1 MEIKVRELNGSEQ
14 KSVAE
19 VEEKLLKEH
28 EQQLE
33 NTTTDS
39 NKVEDGV
46 DQVDSF
52 KNNENVQPEEEAQEL
67 GLKDEDVL
75 SYIRDRYNKEI
86 TSVDDLFTQQEANE
100 DLPDDVKAFFEYKRE
115 TGRGIDDF
123 VKLQKDYD
131 VMDSSQ
137 LLTDYYSATEEGL
150 DDIDIQDLIEDKFG
164 YDEDLDDDK
173 DIKKRKL
180 AQKRELV
187 KAKKFF
193 NEQKDKYKIPLE
205 SSGSG
210 LSDDAQEEL
219 QRYKGYID
227 ESNNT
232 QEQTKKRYDYFL
244 NKTKEVFNDEFKGF
258 EFEVG
263 GNKINFKP
271 GDAKELNSLQSNVSN
286 FVNKYMDTET
296 GLMNDPKGYHRAL
309 SMAMNPDKFA
319 QFFYEQGVAAT
330 VDNVSKKSKNI
341 NMDVRPANQSVTK
354 NGQTIRAISSDSSRG
369 LKIRSTKKL

>member
-1 MEIKVRELNGSEQ
+1 MEIKVKEVSSEQ
-14 KSVAE
+14 KSIAE

-28 EQQLE
+28 EQQIE
-33 NTTTDS
+33 NSTADS
-39 NKVEDGV
+39 EGVAGSVESTAST
-46 DQVDSF
+46 QTEES
-52 KNNENVQPEEEAQEL
+52 VQSKEETQESAI
-67 GLKDEDVL
+67 KDEDVL

-86 TSVDDLFTQQEANE
+86 TSVDDLFTQKESNE

-131 VMDSSQ
+131 EMDASDS
-137 LLTDYYSATEEGL
+137 LTNYYSATEEGL

-164 YDEDLDDDK
+164 YDEDLDEDK

-219 QRYKGYID
+219 QRYKSYID

-286 FVNKYMDTET
+286 FVNKYMDSET

-341 NMDVRPANQSVTK
+341 NMDVRSANQSVTK
-354 NGQTIRAISSDSSRG
+354 NGQSIRAISSDSSRG
-369 LKIRSTKKL
+369 LKIKSRK

>member
-33 NTTTDS
+33 NSTTNS
-39 NKVEDGV
+39 NEV
-46 DQVDSF
+46 S
-52 KNNENVQPEEEAQEL
+52 ENVESEVSTQTEESADLKEEAQEL

-86 TSVDDLFTQQEANE
+86 TSVDDLFTQKESNE
-100 DLPDDVKAFFEYKRE
+100 ELPDDVKAFFEYKRE

-131 VMDSSQ
+131 GMDSSQ

-263 GNKINFKP
+263 GSKINFKP

-369 LKIRSTKKL
+369 LKIKSAKKL

>member
-1 MEIKVRELNGSEQ
+1 MEIKVKEVSSEQ
-14 KSVAE
+14 KSIAE

-28 EQQLE
+28 EQQIE
-33 NTTTDS
+33 NSTADS
-39 NKVEDGV
+39 EGVAGSVESTAST
-46 DQVDSF
+46 QTEES
-52 KNNENVQPEEEAQEL
+52 VQSKEETQESAI
-67 GLKDEDVL
+67 KDEDVL

-86 TSVDDLFTQQEANE
+86 TSVDDLFTQKESNE

-131 VMDSSQ
+131 EMDASD
-137 LLTDYYSATEEGL
+137 LLTNYYSATEEGL

-164 YDEDLDDDK
+164 YDEDLDEDK

-286 FVNKYMDTET
+286 FVNKYMDSET

-341 NMDVRPANQSVTK
+341 NMDVRSANQSVTK
-354 NGQTIRAISSDSSRG
+354 NGQSIRAISSDSSRG
-369 LKIRSTKKL
+369 LKIKSRK

>member
-1 MEIKVRELNGSEQ
+1 MEIKVKEVSSEQ

-28 EQQLE
+28 EQQIE
-33 NTTTDS
+33 NSTTDS
-39 NKVEDGV
+39 KGVEA
-46 DQVDSF
+46 SIESASTT
-52 KNNENVQPEEEAQEL
+52 NTEESVQPKEEAQES

-75 SYIRDRYNKEI
+75 SYIKDRYNKEI
-86 TSVDDLFTQQEANE
+86 TSVDDLLTQKESNE

-131 VMDSSQ
+131 SMNASD
-137 LLTDYYSATEEGL
+137 LLTQYYSAIEEGL
-150 DDIDIQDLIEDKFG
+150 DDIDIQDMIEDKFG
-164 YDEDLDDDK
+164 YDEDLDEEK
-173 DIKKRKL
+173 DIKKKKL

-205 SSGSG
+205 SSGND
-210 LSDDAQEEL
+210 LSQDVQQELESY
-219 QRYKGYID
+219 RSYIN
-227 ESNNT
+227 ESKSAK
-232 QEQTKKRYDYFL
+232 EQSEKRYDYFL
-244 NKTKEVFNDEFKGF
+244 DKTKEVFNDEFKGF

-263 GNKINFKP
+263 GNKITFKP
-271 GDAKELNSLQSNVSN
+271 GDSKELYSKQSDVSN
-286 FVNKYMDTET
+286 FVNKYIDSES
-296 GLMNDPKGYHRAL
+296 GLMSDPKGYHRAL
-309 SMAMNPDKFA
+309 AMAMNPDKFA

-341 NMDVRPANQSVTK
+341 NMDVRSANQSVTK
-354 NGQTIRAISSDSSRG
+354 GGQTIRAISSESSRG
-369 LKIRSTKKL
+369 LKIKSRK

>member
-1 MEIKVRELNGSEQ
+1 MEIKVKEVSSEQ
-14 KSVAE
+14 KSIAE

-28 EQQLE
+28 EQQIE
-33 NTTTDS
+33 NSTADS
-39 NKVEDGV
+39 EGVAGSVESTAST
-46 DQVDSF
+46 QTEES
-52 KNNENVQPEEEAQEL
+52 VQSKEETQESAI
-67 GLKDEDVL
+67 KDEDVL

-86 TSVDDLFTQQEANE
+86 TSVDDLFTQKESNE

-131 VMDSSQ
+131 EMDASD
-137 LLTDYYSATEEGL
+137 LLTNYYLATEEGL

-164 YDEDLDDDK
+164 YDEDLDEDK

-219 QRYKGYID
+219 QRYKSYID

-286 FVNKYMDTET
+286 FVNKYMDSET

-341 NMDVRPANQSVTK
+341 NMDVRSANQSVTK
-354 NGQTIRAISSDSSRG
+354 NGQSIRAISSDSSRG
-369 LKIRSTKKL
+369 LKIKSRK

>member
-1 MEIKVRELNGSEQ
+1 MEIKVKEVSSEQ
-14 KSVAE
+14 KSIAE

-28 EQQLE
+28 EQQIE
-33 NTTTDS
+33 NSTADS
-39 NKVEDGV
+39 EGVAGSVESTAST
-46 DQVDSF
+46 QTEES
-52 KNNENVQPEEEAQEL
+52 VQSKEETQESAI
-67 GLKDEDVL
+67 KDEDVL

-86 TSVDDLFTQQEANE
+86 TSVDDLFTQKESNE

-131 VMDSSQ
+131 EMDASD
-137 LLTDYYSATEEGL
+137 LLTNYYSATEEGL

-164 YDEDLDDDK
+164 YDEDLDEDK

-219 QRYKGYID
+219 QRYKSYID

-286 FVNKYMDTET
+286 FVNKYMDSET

-341 NMDVRPANQSVTK
+341 NMDVRSANQSVTK
-354 NGQTIRAISSDSSRG
+354 NGQSIRAISSDSSRG
-369 LKIRSTKKL
+369 LKIKSRK

>member
-1 MEIKVRELNGSEQ
+1 MEIKVKEVSSEQ

-28 EQQLE
+28 EQQVE
-33 NTTTDS
+33 NSTTDS
-39 NKVEDGV
+39 EGVEASV
-46 DQVDSF
+46 ESASTT
-52 KNNENVQPEEEAQEL
+52 NTEESVQPKEEAQES

-75 SYIRDRYNKEI
+75 SYIKDRYNKEI
-86 TSVDDLFTQQEANE
+86 TSVDDLLTQKESNE

-131 VMDSSQ
+131 SMNASD
-137 LLTDYYSATEEGL
+137 LLTQYYSAIEEGL
-150 DDIDIQDLIEDKFG
+150 DDIDIQDMIEDKFG
-164 YDEDLDDDK
+164 YDEDLDEEK
-173 DIKKRKL
+173 DIKKKKL

-205 SSGSG
+205 SSGND
-210 LSDDAQEEL
+210 LSQDVQQELESY
-219 QRYKGYID
+219 RSYIN
-227 ESNNT
+227 ESKSAK
-232 QEQTKKRYDYFL
+232 EQSEKRYDYFL
-244 NKTKEVFNDEFKGF
+244 DKTKEVFNDEFKGF

-263 GNKINFKP
+263 GNKITFKP
-271 GDAKELNSLQSNVSN
+271 GDSKELYSKQSDVAN
-286 FVNKYMDTET
+286 FVNKYIDSES
-296 GLMNDPKGYHRAL
+296 GLMSDPKGYHRAL
-309 SMAMNPDKFA
+309 AMAMNPDKFA

-341 NMDVRPANQSVTK
+341 NMDVRSANQSVIK
-354 NGQTIRAISSDSSRG
+354 GGQTIRAISSESSRG
-369 LKIRSTKKL
+369 LKIKSRK

>member
-1 MEIKVRELNGSEQ
+1 MEIKVKEVSSEQ
-14 KSVAE
+14 KSIAE

-28 EQQLE
+28 EQQIE
-33 NTTTDS
+33 NSTADS
-39 NKVEDGV
+39 EGVAGSVESTAST
-46 DQVDSF
+46 QTEES
-52 KNNENVQPEEEAQEL
+52 VQSKEETQESAI
-67 GLKDEDVL
+67 KDEDVL

-86 TSVDDLFTQQEANE
+86 TSVDDLFTQKESNE
-100 DLPDDVKAFFEYKRE
+100 NLPDDVKAFFEYKRE

-131 VMDSSQ
+131 EMDASD
-137 LLTDYYSATEEGL
+137 LLTNYYSATEEGL

-164 YDEDLDDDK
+164 YDEDLDEDK

-219 QRYKGYID
+219 QRYKSYID

-286 FVNKYMDTET
+286 FVNKYMDSET

-341 NMDVRPANQSVTK
+341 NMDVRSANQSVTK
-354 NGQTIRAISSDSSRG
+354 NGQSIRAISSDSSRG
-369 LKIRSTKKL
+369 LKIKSRK

>member
-131 VMDSSQ
+131 EMDASD
-137 LLTDYYSATEEGL
+137 LLTNYYSATEEGL

-286 FVNKYMDTET
+286 FVNKYMDSET

-341 NMDVRPANQSVTK
+341 NMDVRSANQSVTK
-354 NGQTIRAISSDSSRG
+354 NGQSIRAISSDSSRG
-369 LKIRSTKKL
+369 LKIKSRK

>member
-1 MEIKVRELNGSEQ
+1 MEIKVKEVSSEQ

-28 EQQLE
+28 EQQIE
-33 NTTTDS
+33 NSTTDS
-39 NKVEDGV
+39 KGVEASV
-46 DQVDSF
+46 ESASTT
-52 KNNENVQPEEEAQEL
+52 NTEESVQPKEEAQES

-75 SYIRDRYNKEI
+75 SYIKDRYNKEI
-86 TSVDDLFTQQEANE
+86 TSVDDLLTQKESNE

-123 VKLQKDYD
+123 VKLQRNYD
-131 VMDSSQ
+131 DMDASQ

-150 DDIDIQDLIEDKFG
+150 DDVDIQDMIEDKFG
-164 YDEDLDDDK
+164 YDEDLDEEK

-205 SSGSG
+205 SSGGG

-219 QRYKGYID
+219 QRYKSYID
-227 ESNNT
+227 ESNNA

-244 NKTKEVFNDEFKGF
+244 DKTKEVFNDEFKGF

-271 GDAKELNSLQSNVSN
+271 GDAKELHSKQSDVNN
-286 FVNKYMDTET
+286 FVNKYMDSET
-296 GLMNDPKGYHRAL
+296 GLMSDPKGYHRAL
-309 SMAMNPDKFA
+309 AMAMNPDKFA

-341 NMDVRPANQSVTK
+341 NMDMRSANQSVTK
-354 NGQTIRAISSDSSRG
+354 GGQTIRALSSESSRG
-369 LKIRSTKKL
+369 LKIKSAKKL

>member
-1 MEIKVRELNGSEQ
+1 MEIKVKEVSSEQ
-14 KSVAE
+14 KSIAE

-28 EQQLE
+28 EQQIE
-33 NTTTDS
+33 NSTADS
-39 NKVEDGV
+39 EGVAGSVESTAST
-46 DQVDSF
+46 QTEES
-52 KNNENVQPEEEAQEL
+52 VQSKEETQESAI
-67 GLKDEDVL
+67 KDEDVL

-86 TSVDDLFTQQEANE
+86 TSVDDLFTHKESNE

-131 VMDSSQ
+131 EMDASD
-137 LLTDYYSATEEGL
+137 LLTNYYSATEEGL

-164 YDEDLDDDK
+164 YDEDLDEDK

-219 QRYKGYID
+219 QRYKSYID

-286 FVNKYMDTET
+286 FVNKYMDSET

-341 NMDVRPANQSVTK
+341 NMDVRSANQSVTK
-354 NGQTIRAISSDSSRG
+354 NGQSIRAISSESSRG
-369 LKIRSTKKL
+369 LKIKSRK

>member
-1 MEIKVRELNGSEQ
+1 MEIKVKEVSSEQ
-14 KSVAE
+14 KSIAE

-28 EQQLE
+28 EQQIE
-33 NTTTDS
+33 NSTADS
-39 NKVEDGV
+39 EGVAGSVESTAST
-46 DQVDSF
+46 QTEES
-52 KNNENVQPEEEAQEL
+52 VQSKEETQESAI
-67 GLKDEDVL
+67 KDEDVL

-86 TSVDDLFTQQEANE
+86 TSVDDLFTQKESNE

-131 VMDSSQ
+131 EMDASD
-137 LLTDYYSATEEGL
+137 LLTNYYSATEEGL

-164 YDEDLDDDK
+164 YDEDLDEDK

-219 QRYKGYID
+219 QRYKSYID

-286 FVNKYMDTET
+286 FVNKYMDSET

-341 NMDVRPANQSVTK
+341 NMDVRSANQSVTK
-354 NGQTIRAISSDSSRG
+354 NGQSIRAISSESSRG
-369 LKIRSTKKL
+369 LKIKSRK

>member
-1 MEIKVRELNGSEQ
+1 M
-14 KSVAE
+14 
-19 VEEKLLKEH
+19 
-28 EQQLE
+28 
-33 NTTTDS
+33 
-39 NKVEDGV
+39 
-46 DQVDSF
+46 
-52 KNNENVQPEEEAQEL
+52 
-67 GLKDEDVL
+67 
-75 SYIRDRYNKEI
+75 
-86 TSVDDLFTQQEANE
+86 
-100 DLPDDVKAFFEYKRE
+100 
-115 TGRGIDDF
+115 
-123 VKLQKDYD
+123 
-131 VMDSSQ
+131 
-137 LLTDYYSATEEGL
+137 
-150 DDIDIQDLIEDKFG
+150 
-164 YDEDLDDDK
+164 
-173 DIKKRKL
+173 
-180 AQKRELV
+180 
-187 KAKKFF
+187 
-193 NEQKDKYKIPLE
+193 
-205 SSGSG
+205 
-210 LSDDAQEEL
+210 SDDAQEEL
-219 QRYKGYID
+219 QRYKSYID

-286 FVNKYMDTET
+286 FVNKYMDSET

-369 LKIRSTKKL
+369 LKIKSRK

>member
-219 QRYKGYID
+219 QRYKSYID

-286 FVNKYMDTET
+286 FVNKYMDSET

>member
-1 MEIKVRELNGSEQ
+1 MEIKVKEVSSEQ
-14 KSVAE
+14 KSIAE

-28 EQQLE
+28 EQQIE
-33 NTTTDS
+33 NSTADS
-39 NKVEDGV
+39 EGVAGSVESTAST
-46 DQVDSF
+46 QTEES
-52 KNNENVQPEEEAQEL
+52 VQSKEETQESAI
-67 GLKDEDVL
+67 KDEDVL

-86 TSVDDLFTQQEANE
+86 TSVDDLFTQQESNE
-100 DLPDDVKAFFEYKRE
+100 ELPDDVKAFFEYKRE

-131 VMDSSQ
+131 EMDASD
-137 LLTDYYSATEEGL
+137 LLTNYYSATEEGL

-219 QRYKGYID
+219 QRYKSYID

-286 FVNKYMDTET
+286 FVNKYMDSET

-341 NMDVRPANQSVTK
+341 NMDVRSANQSVTK
-354 NGQTIRAISSDSSRG
+354 NGQSIRAISSDSSRG
-369 LKIRSTKKL
+369 LKIKSRK

>member
-131 VMDSSQ
+131 EMDASD
-137 LLTDYYSATEEGL
+137 LLTNYYSATEEGL

>member
-1 MEIKVRELNGSEQ
+1 MEIKVKEVGSEQ
-14 KSVAE
+14 KSIAE

-28 EQQLE
+28 EQQIE
-33 NTTTDS
+33 NSTADS
-39 NKVEDGV
+39 EGVAGSVESTASTQTEEGV
-46 DQVDSF
+46 QS
-52 KNNENVQPEEEAQEL
+52 KEETQESAI
-67 GLKDEDVL
+67 KDEDVL

-86 TSVDDLFTQQEANE
+86 TSVDDLFTQQESNE
-100 DLPDDVKAFFEYKRE
+100 ELPDDVKAFFEYKRE

-131 VMDSSQ
+131 EMDASD
-137 LLTDYYSATEEGL
+137 LLTNYYSATEEGL

-219 QRYKGYID
+219 QRYKSYID

-286 FVNKYMDTET
+286 FVNKYMDSET

-341 NMDVRPANQSVTK
+341 NMDVRSANQSVTK
-354 NGQTIRAISSDSSRG
+354 NGQSIRAISSESSRG
-369 LKIRSTKKL
+369 LKIKSRK

>member
-1 MEIKVRELNGSEQ
+1 MEIKVKEVSSEQ
-14 KSVAE
+14 KSIAE

-28 EQQLE
+28 EQQIE
-33 NTTTDS
+33 NSTADS
-39 NKVEDGV
+39 EGVAGSVESTAST
-46 DQVDSF
+46 QTEES
-52 KNNENVQPEEEAQEL
+52 VQSKEETQESAI
-67 GLKDEDVL
+67 KDEDVL

-86 TSVDDLFTQQEANE
+86 TSVDDLFTQKESNE

-131 VMDSSQ
+131 SMNASD
-137 LLTDYYSATEEGL
+137 LLTQYYSAIEEGL

-164 YDEDLDDDK
+164 YDEDLDEDK

-219 QRYKGYID
+219 QRYKSYID

-286 FVNKYMDTET
+286 FVNKYMDSET

-341 NMDVRPANQSVTK
+341 NMDVRSANQSVTK
-354 NGQTIRAISSDSSRG
+354 NGQSIRAISSESSRG
-369 LKIRSTKKL
+369 LKIKSRK

>member
-1 MEIKVRELNGSEQ
+1 MEIKVKEVSSEQ
-14 KSVAE
+14 KSIAE

-28 EQQLE
+28 EQQIE
-33 NTTTDS
+33 NSTADS
-39 NKVEDGV
+39 EGVAGSVESTAST
-46 DQVDSF
+46 QTEES
-52 KNNENVQPEEEAQEL
+52 VQSKEETQESAI
-67 GLKDEDVL
+67 KDEDVL

-86 TSVDDLFTQQEANE
+86 TSVDDLFTQKESNE

-131 VMDSSQ
+131 EMDASD
-137 LLTDYYSATEEGL
+137 LLTNYYSATEEGL

-164 YDEDLDDDK
+164 YDEDLDEDK

-210 LSDDAQEEL
+210 LSEDAQEEL
-219 QRYKGYID
+219 QRYKSYID

-286 FVNKYMDTET
+286 FVNKYMDSET

-341 NMDVRPANQSVTK
+341 NMDVRSANQSVTK
-354 NGQTIRAISSDSSRG
+354 NGQSIRAISSDSSRG
-369 LKIRSTKKL
+369 LKIKSRK